1 MTTLIDRL
9 ESLFTVD
16 DRTVRR
22 GRYVST
28 TLLIDAGAERALVTI
43 SEGRVTSVVDAATR
57 VLPGWRFALRAPAD
71 EWAAFWEP
79 LPRPG
84 SHDLFALLR
93 RKQLRVEGDLH
104 PFMSNLLY
112 FKALLALPRAA

>member
-1 MTTLIDRL
+1 MTTLTDRL
-9 ESLFTVD
+9 HSLYTLD
-16 DRTVRR
+16 DRTVAR

-43 SEGRVTSVVDAATR
+43 SDGRVTSVVDAATR
-57 VLPGWRFALRAPAD
+57 VMPAWRFALRAPAD
-71 EWAAFWEP
+71 EWEAFWAP
-79 LPRPG
+79 VPRPG

-93 RKQLRVEGDLH
+93 RKQLRVDGDMH

>member
-1 MTTLIDRL
+1 MTTLADRL
-9 ESLFTVD
+9 HSLYTLD
-16 DRTVRR
+16 DATVRR
-22 GRYVST
+22 GRYVCT
-28 TLLIDAGAERALVTI
+28 TLLVDSGAEQALVTI
-43 SEGRVTSVVDAATR
+43 SDGRVTSVVDAAST
-57 VLPGWRFALRAPAD
+57 VMPAWRFALRAPAA

-79 LPRPG
+79 APRPG

-93 RKQLRVEGDLH
+93 RKQLRVEGDMH